1 MEKIIVTDK
10 TALIPIHKDIIVR
23 KSNEYVHITNNM
35 TLIQRR
41 MVNALLHNAYDD
53 ILTKETHCIS
63 VSQLMQLI
71 SPGEKVTTK
80 NIGHIKE
87 AFRTLMNVKFEWDIL
102 DTNEDDWT
110 VVTAV
115 SEVRIKGG
123 ICYYSYA
130 PTMREKLSNP
140 KFFAQINLELSN
152 SFSSTYAGALYELI
166 LSFRVNEQSVWNT
179 GYLPLEPLKR
189 ILGCHQHASYSE
201 FKILN
206 RNVIKPA
213 INEIH
218 SQTNFTVTASPMREN
233 RKVASVN
240 FFIEQK
246 KSSDE
251 ADGNSDEV
259 DITVINNANP
269 DTVMKMRSFGLNQ
282 KQIVKFLT
290 EIHPK
295 ELIEI
300 IQYIVNTAQSGKVD
314 NLTAF
319 SYTAFKNRYKPGKS
333 AATFVAKQVA
343 APESKVVAEAKKA
356 LEQKEALRAEYALWR
371 QELVAKR
378 FEILS
383 DVEKNNHLSA
393 FLENADATIVEL
405 YRKSGSN
412 SAIVKKSF
420 KFYLINKLLSGDEGD
435 FEAWLAN
442 KK

>member
-1 MEKIIVTDK
+1 MRFRIVTEK

-71 SPGEKVTTK
+71 SPGDKVTTK

-152 SFSSTYAGALYELI
+152 SFSSNYSSALYELI
-166 LSFRVNEQSVWNT
+166 LSFRVDEQAVWNT

-189 ILGCHQHASYSE
+189 ILGCHQHASYLE

-206 RNVIKPA
+206 RNVLKPA
-213 INEIH
+213 MAEI
-218 SQTNFTVTASPMREN
+218 SNLTNFIVTASPMREK
-233 RKVASVN
+233 RCVAGVN

-246 KSSDE
+246 RSPNDVDCSSD
-251 ADGNSDEV
+251 DV

-269 DTVMKMRSFGLNQ
+269 ETVMQMRSFGLNQ
-282 KQIVKFLT
+282 KQLVKFLT

-300 IQYIVNTAQSGKVD
+300 IQYIINTAKNGKID

-319 SYTAFKNRYKPGKS
+319 AYTAFKNRYKPGKT
-333 AATFVAKQVA
+333 AAVFVAKQSNE
-343 APESKVVAEAKKA
+343 PESKVVTKAKEETEKRD
-356 LEQKEALRAEYALWR
+356 ALRAEYAAWR
-371 QELVAKR
+371 QDIVSERYEL
-378 FEILS
+378 LS
-383 DVEKNNHLSA
+383 DIEKNNYLSA
-393 FLENADATIVEL
+393 FLENADSTIVEL
-405 YRKSGSN
+405 YRKSGHN

-420 KFYLINKLLSGDEGD
+420 RFYLINKLLSGDDGD
-435 FEAWLAN
+435 FEVWLAN